1 MKRKAYKSDPVLS
14 NLEHSQYAYGNR
26 DYIKFESII
35 DSTRWD
41 LKDFISWI
49 SSDNERTKYKFLL
62 KQYGYEQEELKNIP
76 LFTQNMVYYPTNKI
90 RFYVNKENVKSPK
103 TKKIKDIINDHILIF
118 PSFKNG

>member
-1 MKRKAYKSDPVLS
+1 MR
-14 NLEHSQYAYGNR
+14 
-26 DYIKFESII
+26 II

-90 RFYVNKENVKSPK
+90 RFYVNKENVINSGIIESADYDKIVEYIDIDLPKSGLYK
-103 TKKIKDIINDHILIF
+103 NQILMLDIL
-118 PSFKNG
+118 